1 MATITNRGTG
11 AGGANTNVNGIT
23 FEEKTSN
30 ETRLL
35 SNGFAR
41 LQIPGC
47 KGKFGYCLAKD
58 DVVYV
63 TQNGLKNYMRDK
75 FRLEIFR
82 EPDEAYIRKDG
93 DTYVL
98 KVLEKKHQNVEGS
111 VETKLMTGP
120 AFVSEYEFCLGDK
133 FRVEY
138 AFCLSDFLKQKYVSD
153 DKKFVSL
160 RRFNER
166 HGIQVFFGDEPD
178 YFMKLDEWL
187 GS

>member
-11 AGGANTNVNGIT
+11 AGGATTNVNGLN
-23 FEEKTSN
+23 FEQKTSN
-30 ETRLL
+30 EPRLL
-35 SNGFAR
+35 SDGFVR
-41 LQIPGC
+41 SQIPGC

-58 DVVYV
+58 EVVYV
-63 TQNGLKNYMRDK
+63 TQNGLKNYVRDK
-75 FRLEIFR
+75 FEIELSR

-98 KVLEKKHQNVEGS
+98 KVLEKKNQNVEGS

-120 AFVSEYEFCLGDK
+120 AFVDEYEFCLGDK

-138 AFCLSDFLKQKYVSD
+138 AFCLSDFLKQKYMSD

-160 RRFNER
+160 RRFNEKHEIR
-166 HGIQVFFGDEPD
+166 VFFRP
-178 YFMKLDEWL
+178 LRAR
-187 GS
+187 